1 MQKRLD
7 VYELLYKQDLHSL
20 KQFSTNFHSFK
31 EYITIKL
38 ILNKIIKCFEKEENQ
53 MMIIRCRKKKPWWT
67 KCLRKKKFSS
77 WINDTIFAIPR
88 LNEVIYYLKPWIKFS
103 DKVKYSQWLL
113 INNHTMVVNV
123 DVLKRLFYER
133 PKKKRFFFRI
143 NLKIFLYN
151 Y

>member
-67 KCLRKKKFSS
+67 KCLRKKVFIMSKRYNSRNTS
-77 WINDTIFAIPR
+77 
-88 LNEVIYYLKPWIKFS
+88 IKWS
-103 DKVKYSQWLL
+103 NLLLETMDKVFKYGE
-113 INNHTMVVNV
+113 IFTMIVNKQSYNGC
-123 DVLKRLFYER
+123 KRWWAETIILW
-133 PKKKRFFFRI
+133 KT
-143 NLKIFLYN
+143 
-151 Y
+151 